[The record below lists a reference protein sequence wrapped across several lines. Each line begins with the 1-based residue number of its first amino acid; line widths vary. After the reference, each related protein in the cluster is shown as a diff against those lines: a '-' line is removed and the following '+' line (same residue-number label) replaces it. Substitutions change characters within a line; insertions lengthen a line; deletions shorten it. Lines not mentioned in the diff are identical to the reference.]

1 MVTPAFSTRLGRA
14 AALVIAAS
22 VLVYLAFTW
31 VRVWR
36 QRTHIPAEVAY
47 RSDVESAFSNLS
59 IDLIGPA
66 LSDGSVTS
74 ITQLKLECSRRYPS
88 ALPVFKVYE
97 LSDVKNGEYP
107 QYGLPARDYFW
118 LRDWSS
124 NDSRST
130 PLIWSYFH
138 PPWGIDVV
146 YLAID
151 GSAHHCSSNEFA
163 SLVAP
168 VSNRVEQAALTR

>member
-1 MVTPAFSTRLGRA
+1 MRIQHIIITNA
-14 AALVIAAS
+14 A
-22 VLVYLAFTW
+22 VLVAAFAVSCSKSPSEPTGQATN
-31 VRVWR
+31 VRQV
-36 QRTHIPAEVAY
+36 PAEVAY

-74 ITQLKLECSRRYPS
+74 IIQLKLECRRRYPS
-88 ALPVFKVYE
+88 APPLFKVYAP
-97 LSDVKNGEYP
+97 SDVKNGEYP

-118 LRDWSS
+118 LRDWST